1 MRISPI
7 LAALFPKVR
16 REILVATFRQPDREW
31 YLTELAKFV
40 HTQPSSLQ
48 REVDTLSRAGILAQR
63 REGRRI
69 YLKPDRDSPVFTDL
83 KSFFEKTAGVLPV
96 LQQELA
102 PLAKAIRTAFVYG
115 SVARAEEN
123 SGSDIDLM
131 LIGET
136 GLADIVPALR
146 RAEKKLGR
154 PVNPTVYS
162 VREFQKNARAHDHFL
177 TTVLQGE
184 KQFVKGTEHELAA
197 ITG

>member
-16 REILVATFRQPDREW
+16 REILVATFSQPDREW
-31 YLTELAKFV
+31 YLSELAKFV
-40 HTQPSSLQ
+40 RTQPSSLQ

-63 REGRRI
+63 RDGRRI
-69 YLKPDRDSPVFTDL
+69 YLKPDRDSPVFTEL

-96 LQQELA
+96 LQQELG
-102 PLAKAIRTAFVYG
+102 PFAKAIRTAFVYG
-115 SVARAEEN
+115 SIARAEET

-154 PVNPTVYS
+154 PGLL
-162 VREFQKNARAHDHFL
+162 RAR
-177 TTVLQGE
+177 VPE
-184 KQFVKGTEHELAA
+184 ERPRP
-197 ITG
+197 